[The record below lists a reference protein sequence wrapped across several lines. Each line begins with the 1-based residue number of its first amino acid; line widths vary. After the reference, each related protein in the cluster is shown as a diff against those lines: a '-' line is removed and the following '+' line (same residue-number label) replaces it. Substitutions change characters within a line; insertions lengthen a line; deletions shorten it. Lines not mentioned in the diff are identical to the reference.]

1 MDFKVVETPWRFKY
15 VQTIGTGGCFLCK
28 AAAEVNNDDENLVPA
43 RGRHVFVILNKYPYT
58 WGHLMVVPYRH
69 IANFEELTVEEWAE
83 MVEMAKKAIKALK
96 KAVGAR
102 DFIVGINVGRAAGA
116 GLESH
121 IHLHVIPKD
130 RAVEEID
137 LENALVKLTRVLRS
151 LI

>member
-1 MDFKVVETPWRFKY
+1 M
-15 VQTIGTGGCFLCK
+15 
-28 AAAEVNNDDENLVPA
+28 
-43 RGRHVFVILNKYPYT
+43 
-58 WGHLMVVPYRH
+58 
-69 IANFEELTVEEWAE
+69 
-83 MVEMAKKAIKALK
+83 
-96 KAVGAR
+96 GAR